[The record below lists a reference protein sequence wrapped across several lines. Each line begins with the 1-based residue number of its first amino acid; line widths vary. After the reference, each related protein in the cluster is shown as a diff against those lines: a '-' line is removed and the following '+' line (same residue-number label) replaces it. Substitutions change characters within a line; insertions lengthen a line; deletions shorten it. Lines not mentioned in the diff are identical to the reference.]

1 MRATVLC
8 TIELCNSGMMRRV
21 AHRYQQLDLD
31 AQLCFPLYAATRAV
45 TRRYG
50 ELLAEVQLTYP
61 QYLSLLALWEA
72 EEPHPQAPSD
82 RHPSDKH
89 LSVGELGERLR
100 LDSGTLTPLL
110 KRLESAGLVVRRRD
124 AQDERRVLI
133 ELTDEGWALRER
145 VAHVPEELF
154 ASLSFSPKEAQ
165 QLRRLLGKVL
175 DSVDG

>member
-1 MRATVLC
+1 MLRD
-8 TIELCNSGMMRRV
+8 V

-61 QYLSLLALWEA
+61 QYLTLLALWE
-72 EEPHPQAPSD
+72 SD
-82 RHPSDKH
+82 EH
-89 LSVGELGERLR
+89 LSVGALGDRLR

-124 AQDERRVLI
+124 SKDERRVLI
-133 ELTDEGWALRER
+133 ELTDEGWALRDR
-145 VAHVPEELF
+145 VTHVPKELF
-154 ASLSFSPKEAQ
+154 ASLDFSPKEATE
-165 QLRRLLGKVL
+165 LRRLLAKVI

>member
-1 MRATVLC
+1 
-8 TIELCNSGMMRRV
+8 MMRHV

-72 EEPHPQAPSD
+72 EEP
-82 RHPSDKH
+82 

-110 KRLESAGLVVRRRD
+110 KRVESAGLVVRRRD
-124 AQDERRVLI
+124 AK
-133 ELTDEGWALRER
+133 TSAG
-145 VAHVPEELF
+145 
-154 ASLSFSPKEAQ
+154 S
-165 QLRRLLGKVL
+165 
-175 DSVDG
+175 